1 MRTIGIGIAGA
12 GTVGGT
18 LIERLVADRAAVTA
32 RTGLDLEVR
41 RVAVRD
47 LARPRSVAPDLLTA
61 DVMELVD
68 DDRVDLVVE
77 VTPAITG
84 GAGSFASTPTQWCL
98 RLEVEDSPGVL
109 AQIAGAFGAAGVS
122 IKSVRQD
129 GRGNRATLLMVTHG
143 APEAAQRSSAE
154 ALRRLDAVRE
164 VASAIRVE
172 GDEA

>member
-1 MRTIGIGIAGA
+1 LLFAGPGA
-12 GTVGGT
+12 GGEPTATAVLGDV
-18 LIERLVADRAAVTA
+18 IDAA
-32 RTGLDLEVR
+32 RGLLAGS
-41 RVAVRD
+41 AVVS
-47 LARPRSVAPDLLTA
+47 PAPA
-61 DVMELVD
+61 
-68 DDRVDLVVE
+68 
-77 VTPAITG
+77 ATG
-84 GAGSFASTPTQWCL
+84 GGGSFDSTPTQWCL

-143 APEAAQRSSAE
+143 APEAAQRSAVE

>member
-1 MRTIGIGIAGA
+1 
-12 GTVGGT
+12 
-18 LIERLVADRAAVTA
+18 
-32 RTGLDLEVR
+32 
-41 RVAVRD
+41 
-47 LARPRSVAPDLLTA
+47 
-61 DVMELVD
+61 
-68 DDRVDLVVE
+68 
-77 VTPAITG
+77 
-84 GAGSFASTPTQWCL
+84 
-98 RLEVEDSPGVL
+98 VEDSPGVL

-143 APEAAQRSSAE
+143 APEAAQRSAVE